1 MTPVIGW
8 NEAIGDRKIFQFSL
22 KKQNKTQAYMHISL
36 EKAYFLYF
44 IVRDIFTMIQYRL
57 FKQAIIF

>member
-8 NEAIGDRKIFQFSL
+8 NVAIGDRKIFQFSL
-22 KKQNKTQAYMHISL
+22 KIKTQAYMHISL

-44 IVRDIFTMIQYRL
+44 LLEIALQ
-57 FKQAIIF
+57 

>member
-1 MTPVIGW
+1 MTQVIGW
-8 NEAIGDRKIFQFSL
+8 NVAIGDRKIFQFSL
-22 KKQNKTQAYMHISL
+22 KKKKTQAYMHISL
-36 EKAYFLYF
+36 EKAHFLYF